1 MTLSA
6 LWRSFQETVSLS
18 IAKVQSMYCT
28 KSVGYNT
35 PTSHVSNYFYYQI
48 QSEGLL
54 YDAESNLLQGMVYTL
69 YMWHVVL
76 KLCNHLA
83 FLSDCII
90 IL

>member
-1 MTLSA
+1 LEVISGN
-6 LWRSFQETVSLS
+6 SFFVYRKSTVYVLY
-18 IAKVQSMYCT
+18 K
-28 KSVGYNT
+28 VGYNT